1 MPGAPYP
8 LRQSGRFCAKAAS
21 KVVTRKP
28 AGGQNPPEQSECKPS
43 SLQPSQETVGKQG
56 RGLFFISRPP
66 HLAAETCKTKE
77 EEGIIL

>member
-28 AGGQNPPEQSECKPS
+28 AGGQNPPEQWE
-43 SLQPSQETVGKQG
+43 LQAFVFANFTENPWG
-56 RGLFFISRPP
+56 RKGGGFFHFLP
-66 HLAAETCKTKE
+66 AAFGC
-77 EEGIIL
+77 